1 MIPNTQSDDMT
12 KHGIIRNAVV
22 GVERKVVATNIPS
35 LKSNPTGKHT
45 MIIFDTVSDFGV
57 SDLCL
62 FDSSM
67 NGKFPPKQGRGE
79 TRLGIQKSISACAD
93 TCIFLFQF
101 LLTIHC
107 SVLFIYLIYS
117 FFILKARKMY
127 FFYKFCM
134 YMMYLYSVYVNRYM
148 SICSSLISFWGT
160 V

>member
-67 NGKFPPKQGRGE
+67 NGKFPPKEGRGE

-127 FFYKFCM
+127 FFINSAC
-134 YMMYLYSVYVNRYM
+134 
-148 SICSSLISFWGT
+148 I
-160 V
+160 